1 MRTVAE
7 LSGQAEA
14 FRAAHQPGTPVL
26 LPNVWDVMSA
36 RVVEEAGYHFLATS
50 SSAVAGSLG
59 AADTNSMD
67 PHTVFDMVARIAG
80 ATSLPLTV
88 DVEAGY
94 GLESAALA
102 AALVGAGA
110 IGCNLEDTQHGAEG
124 LVDADAQAERLA
136 ALRAAGDAL
145 GVPLVI
151 NARVD
156 AVVRG
161 LGTPEEQIAETLRRG
176 RLYLDA
182 GADCVYPIMLADE
195 DGIAEVVAGLDAPVN
210 VNLRNGGPSTA
221 RLAELGVA
229 RISYA
234 SGLYR
239 FTQHALAEAA
249 ARLASDPQS
258 LWA

>member
-7 LSGQAEA
+7 LSSQAET

-36 RVVEEAGYHFLATS
+36 RVVEEAGHHFLATS

-67 PHTVFDMVARIAG
+67 PRTVFDVVARIAG

-94 GLESAALA
+94 DLDPGALA
-102 AALVGAGA
+102 EALVAGA

-156 AVVRG
+156 AVVRKV
-161 LGTPEEQIAETLRRG
+161 GTPEEQIAETLRRG

-182 GADCVYPIMLADE
+182 SADCVYPIMLADE
-195 DGIAEVVAGLDAPVN
+195 DRIAEVVEGLGAPVN

-221 RLAELGVA
+221 RLA
-229 RISYA
+229 
-234 SGLYR
+234 
-239 FTQHALAEAA
+239 
-249 ARLASDPQS
+249 SDPEA